1 MCCCSYGVKH
11 GLNII
16 FFSGAGFEHI
26 ASYVTPQ
33 PFQQISPS
41 GKKISGDS
49 SQKFATAEI
58 SSDLLISL
66 VDMVTDRVIAYNA
79 KLAELAFD
87 LRNQLSRKPKR
98 ASGFKLSFSDYQL
111 LQSKGLV
118 LQPNVKTLEV
128 EEVDPAASTK
138 GAKPSSKKLIKT
150 MAKKCTAKKLR
161 AVEVTPDISIIEIE
175 LLDKELDDATTLSA
189 LIRDVNEQK
198 QILGGIIKAQKA
210 LETEDRR
217 VAQEYKEA
225 KQFVAVLEAKT
236 RVEEAGRKLL
246 EAKVEERRK
255 AEKVEEERIVE
266 IEKRLEI
273 KKKE

>member
-1 MCCCSYGVKH
+1 MASTLRIRPARLGCLVLRANTRENPGGKNGVMTGFKH

-16 FFSGAGFEHI
+16 FLSGAGFKHI

-49 SQKFATAEI
+49 SSQKFATAEV
-58 SSDLLISL
+58 SSDPLISL

-189 LIRDVNEQK
+189 LIKDVNEQK
-198 QILGGIIKAQKA
+198 QILGGIIKA
-210 LETEDRR
+210 
-217 VAQEYKEA
+217 
-225 KQFVAVLEAKT
+225 
-236 RVEEAGRKLL
+236 
-246 EAKVEERRK
+246 
-255 AEKVEEERIVE
+255 
-266 IEKRLEI
+266 
-273 KKKE
+273 